1 MVSRQDSVDPVN
13 THEEQRDI
21 SDMSIVTQENTGVGS
36 SQQPDLEDVNHQAI
50 SLLLPQ
56 DSFDSSQSTIKELTS
71 KDSLT
76 DRDGSDEEISP
87 VPRVSNIIDDK
98 IVESSVEQT
107 DDNAVK
113 QTLLGRQGE
122 VSENGSRNRQEN
134 QIGEVSLMDSEMDK
148 IITKYKKKMEQALNT
163 SHSEFDT
170 QVDKTFDDMENDV
183 DKIELNIIIRFV
195 DEQLKEVVQTCSN
208 HFTEIERNLISE
220 IERLKE
226 RESKIKRDIEIAVEK
241 KVNKTLEHDK
251 ITQVMSGIESL
262 ITTKMNECIKDFGK
276 KIDQIED
283 KLQVLEIASPEDTN
297 TTEII
302 TGMEC
307 KVNNWH
313 EVFDKRITSIEKT
326 GSLIERKSS
335 SIETVLM
342 TLQESVTHLKESLRL
357 LVEHQV
363 ERLNVEVEKSN
374 KRVNEVLDKITE
386 VEKESYLLREDVEK
400 IKFEKK
406 QEQDNIGDK
415 FKVYDEKVAAV
426 REELKKLESICKELE
441 SQYTNVLETRAGT
454 EENESSVEQRLRDEI
469 NESSNEIVKRL
480 EEDRAAKWK
489 QIVDAVKDEA

>member
-1 MVSRQDSVDPVN
+1 MVSRQDSVDPIN
-13 THEEQRDI
+13 MHEEQGDI
-21 SDMSIVTQENTGVGS
+21 SDMSLVTQENTGVGS

-56 DSFDSSQSTIKELTS
+56 DSFDSSQSTIKEQTS
-71 KDSLT
+71 KDSFT
-76 DRDGSDEEISP
+76 DRDGSDEEISS
-87 VPRVSNIIDDK
+87 VPRVSNMIDDK
-98 IVESSVEQT
+98 ILESTVERT
-107 DDNAVK
+107 DDNADE
-113 QTLLGRQGE
+113 QTLLGRQGK
-122 VSENGSRNRQEN
+122 VSENGSRNNKHEN
-134 QIGEVSLMDSEMDK
+134 QIGEVSLMESEMDN
-148 IITKYKKKMEQALNT
+148 IINKYRRKMEQVLNT

-183 DKIELNIIIRFV
+183 DKIELNIIIRLV

-208 HFTEIERNLISE
+208 HFIEIERNLISE

-226 RESKIKRDIEIAVEK
+226 REPKIKRDIDIAVEK

-262 ITTKMNECIKDFGK
+262 ITTKMNECIKDVGK
-276 KIDQIED
+276 KIDQVEE
-283 KLQVLEIASPEDTN
+283 KLQALEIASPEDNN

-313 EVFDKRITSIEKT
+313 NDFDKRITSIEEA
-326 GSLIERKSS
+326 GSSIERKSS
-335 SIETVLM
+335 GIEAMLM
-342 TLQESVTHLKESLRL
+342 SLQESIAHLKESLRS

-363 ERLNVEVEKSN
+363 ERLMNVEVEKSN
-374 KRVNEVLDKITE
+374 KRVNEVFDKIEE
-386 VEKESYLLREDVEK
+386 VEKETYLLREDVEK

-406 QEQDNIGDK
+406 QDNIGDK
-415 FKVYDEKVAAV
+415 FKVHDKKIASV
-426 REELKKLESICKELE
+426 REELKKLENKCKELE
-441 SQYTNVLETRAGT
+441 SQYMKVLETRAST
-454 EENESSVEQRLRDEI
+454 EENVYSVEQRLRDEI